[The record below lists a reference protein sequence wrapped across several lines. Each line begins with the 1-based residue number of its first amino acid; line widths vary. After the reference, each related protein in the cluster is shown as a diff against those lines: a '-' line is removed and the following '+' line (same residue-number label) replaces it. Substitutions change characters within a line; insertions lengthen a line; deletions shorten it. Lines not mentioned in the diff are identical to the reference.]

1 MMKREALVVALILE
15 ARLRLYSLT
24 SMPDAGKLDQ
34 YHTDALHTLVGISG
48 LAEPSGIM
56 QDS

>member
-1 MMKREALVVALILE
+1 MKREAFVVALMLE

-24 SMPDAGKLDQ
+24 SMPEIGKLDQ
-34 YHTDALHTLVGISG
+34 YHTEALHTLVGHSG